1 MNAGTRFQ
9 GLEFV
14 WDPAKSLRN
23 RLKHGLSLAEA
34 VALWAG
40 PLVTLPSRR
49 PGEERHL
56 AIGRIGGKCW
66 TVIYAPR
73 GGAFRLISARRA
85 RPDETELFHP
95 KIRPDQRS

>member
-1 MNAGTRFQ
+1 MNTGVRFQ
-9 GLEFV
+9 ELEFV
-14 WDPAKSLRN
+14 WDPAKDLRN
-23 RLKHGLSLAEA
+23 RAKHGLGLAEA

-40 PLVTLPSRR
+40 PLVTLPSVR

-85 RPDETELFHP
+85 RPDETELFHQ